1 MKNRRIV
8 DGDDTLTFM
17 EMLESAP
24 DALVIANEAGEIV
37 LINGLTEQLFGY
49 RKNELLGQPLE
60 MLMPARYRGIH
71 SRHRVEYFD
80 HARRRPMGDG
90 LELYG
95 LRKDGSEFPAEISLS
110 PLQTKRGRCALSAI
124 RDISTRKQLE
134 AVLGR
139 ERARRTQA
147 SQLTRA
153 ARETSRLMS
162 HLAQHDMLTH
172 LPNRLLLNDRIERAI
187 AGARRHGRRFAVLF
201 LDVDRFKHIN
211 DSLGHQVG
219 DKLLLSVAERLVQ
232 CVRKS
237 DTISRLGGDEFVVLL
252 TEVKHAEDAAVSAQK
267 IIASLAEPHHI
278 DEHELPVKVSIGISV
293 YPDDGDSAETLI
305 GRADM
310 AMYHAKE
317 HGDGSDFFKPPM
329 HARAVER
336 QSLEARLRGALERQ
350 EFVLHYQPIVN
361 LETGTILGGEALI
374 RWRSPGRGI
383 VPPQQFVPVAEDC
396 GLIVPIG
403 RWVLREACQQAQA
416 WQAASLR
423 PISVSVNISA
433 VQFQDPDF
441 VETVRAV
448 LNETRLEA
456 RHLQLE
462 LTETVCMNHTDSAAA
477 VFAALTAMGVRLV
490 VDDFGTGYSSLSE
503 LRRLPLDA
511 LKVHQSF
518 VHEITGDPDSAPI
531 VNAMISVGKGLKR
544 RVIAEG
550 IETQEQLGFLQAQQC
565 GEGQGFY
572 FSRPILADQF
582 AALL

>member
-1 MKNRRIV
+1 
-8 DGDDTLTFM
+8 
-17 EMLESAP
+17 
-24 DALVIANEAGEIV
+24 
-37 LINGLTEQLFGY
+37 
-49 RKNELLGQPLE
+49 
-60 MLMPARYRGIH
+60 
-71 SRHRVEYFD
+71 
-80 HARRRPMGDG
+80 
-90 LELYG
+90 
-95 LRKDGSEFPAEISLS
+95 
-110 PLQTKRGRCALSAI
+110 
-124 RDISTRKQLE
+124 
-134 AVLGR
+134 
-139 ERARRTQA
+139 
-147 SQLTRA
+147 
-153 ARETSRLMS
+153 MS
-162 HLAQHDMLTH
+162 HLAQHDMLTR

-219 DKLLLSVAERLVQ
+219 DKLLQSVAERLVQ

-237 DTISRLGGDEFVVLL
+237 DTISRPGGDEFVVLL
-252 TEVKHAEDAAVSAQK
+252 AEVKHADDASVSAQK

-305 GRADM
+305 EKADM

-336 QSLEARLRGALERQ
+336 QSLEVRLRDALERQ

-374 RWRSPGRGI
+374 RWRNPSLGL
-383 VPPQQFVPVAEDC
+383 VPPLQFVRVAEDC

-403 RWVLREACQQAQA
+403 RWVLREACQQARA
-416 WQAASLR
+416 WQDAGLR
-423 PISVSVNISA
+423 PISVSVNIST

-441 VETVRAV
+441 VGTVRDI

-456 RHLQLE
+456 CHLQLE
-462 LTETVCMNHTDSAAA
+462 FTETVCMHHTESAAA
-477 VFAALTAMGVRLV
+477 VFAALAGMGVRLV
-490 VDDFGTGYSSLSE
+490 VDDFGTGYSSLND
-503 LRRLPLDA
+503 LRRLPFDT
-511 LKVHQSF
+511 LKVDQSF
-518 VHEITGDPDSAPI
+518 VHEITRDPDSAPI
-531 VNAMISVGKGLKR
+531 INAMISMGKGLKQ

-550 IETQEQLGFLQAQQC
+550 VETEEQLGFLQAQHC

-572 FSRPILADQF
+572 FSRPIPADQF